1 MLDERWKDEYVKTPE
16 HFRRLVTNTVEM
28 QLRSDIADE
37 GCAKQKRHIERRG
50 YLRVAMS
57 CCLILLVLLAGTGI
71 VAKYDSIY
79 KWIGSLG
86 VNQKHAEELLITDF
100 TTEAT
105 TEELKKEETT
115 EFTADEMPAIFKLYD
130 LDPEIAAEAVRKTPS
145 LELESLYVD
154 GTYLV
159 FTANLSKDAEGPAPG
174 GAKDHALVNGQDCL
188 MVDFKEEPLG
198 SNHYECKIDLTYAE
212 QLQGDEVEVSL
223 FLMPVEDFTFKA
235 KIGDNFK
242 ETRKLPAQTIDLGVD
257 GKVEVNELT
266 ISPSQLTVQLHL
278 ELKGDDAIQIA
289 DAYTFF
295 MKLVDSEGCSD
306 AEMKWMDIGDVITKE
321 DGTVIRDITLSA
333 TKFDAGSDT
342 LTLIPCSFKT
352 DEEGKC
358 ISGTE
363 EWLTEKAV
371 TIPLK

>member
-1 MLDERWKDEYVKTPE
+1 MLDERWKEEYVKTPE
-16 HFRRLVTNTVEM
+16 HFRRLVANTVEM

-37 GCAKQKRHIERRG
+37 GCTKRRRHMERRG
-50 YLRVAMS
+50 YLRVAVS
-57 CCLILLVLLAGTGI
+57 CCLILLVLLAGIGTA
-71 VAKYDSIY
+71 AKYDSIY
-79 KWIGSLG
+79 KWIASLG
-86 VNQKHAEELLITDF
+86 TNQKHAEELLITDF
-100 TTEAT
+100 TTEAA
-105 TEELKKEETT
+105 TEASKKEEST
-115 EFTADEMPAIFKLYD
+115 ELSADEMPAIFKLYD

-198 SNHYECKIDLTYAE
+198 SNHYECKIDLSYAD

-223 FLMPVEDFTFKA
+223 FLLPVEDFTFKA

-242 ETRKLPAQTIDLGVD
+242 ETRKLPAQTIDLGAD

-295 MKLVDSEGCSD
+295 MKLQDSEGRSD
-306 AEMKWMDIGDVITKE
+306 AEMKWMEKGDVTTKE
-321 DGTVIRDITLSA
+321 DGTVIRDITLCA
-333 TKFDAGSDT
+333 TKFDADSDT

-352 DEEGKC
+352 DEEGKR

>member
-1 MLDERWKDEYVKTPE
+1 MLDERWKNEYVKTPE
-16 HFRRLVTNTVEM
+16 HFRQLVANVVETQLQSDVVDNTCVKG
-28 QLRSDIADE
+28 R
-37 GCAKQKRHIERRG
+37 RYIERKG

-86 VNQKHAEELLITDF
+86 VNRKHAEELLITDF
-100 TTEAT
+100 TTEAA
-105 TEELKKEETT
+105 TEEFKKEETT
-115 EFTADEMPAIFKLYD
+115 EFTADEMPAIFKLYN
-130 LDPEIAAEAVRKTPS
+130 LDPEIAAEAVRKPPS

-154 GTYLV
+154 GTYLI

-174 GAKDHALVNGQDCL
+174 DAKDHALVNGQDCL

-198 SNHYECKIDLTYAE
+198 SNHYECKIDLTYAD

-306 AEMKWMDIGDVITKE
+306 AEMKWMEIGDVVTEE

-333 TKFDAGSDT
+333 TKFDADSDT
-342 LTLIPCSFKT
+342 LTMIPCSFQT

-363 EWLTEKAV
+363 VWLTEKAV

>member
-1 MLDERWKDEYVKTPE
+1 MLDKRWKDEYVKTPE

-57 CCLILLVLLAGTGI
+57 CCLILLVVLAGTGI

-100 TTEAT
+100 TTEAA

-130 LDPEIAAEAVRKTPS
+130 LDPEIAAEAVRKPSS

-159 FTANLSKDAEGPAPG
+159 FTANLSKDAEGPTPG

-188 MVDFKEEPLG
+188 MVEFKEDPLG

-242 ETRKLPAQTIDLGVD
+242 ETRKLPAQTIDLGED
-257 GKVEVNELT
+257 GKVEVKELT

-289 DAYTFF
+289 DAYTSL

-306 AEMKWMDIGDVITKE
+306 AEMKWMEIGDVITKE
-321 DGTVIRDITLSA
+321 DGTVIKDITLSA
-333 TKFDAGSDT
+333 TKFDADSDT

-352 DEEGKC
+352 DEEGKR

>member
-1 MLDERWKDEYVKTPE
+1 
-16 HFRRLVTNTVEM
+16 
-28 QLRSDIADE
+28 
-37 GCAKQKRHIERRG
+37 
-50 YLRVAMS
+50 
-57 CCLILLVLLAGTGI
+57 
-71 VAKYDSIY
+71 
-79 KWIGSLG
+79 
-86 VNQKHAEELLITDF
+86 
-100 TTEAT
+100 
-105 TEELKKEETT
+105 
-115 EFTADEMPAIFKLYD
+115 MPAIFKLYD